1 MSNEYM
7 SRQSVST
14 PKRQALSAGQ
24 PADLGLL
31 LASCIRRR
39 EELGLSIERAAE
51 LSGIVSSEWC
61 ALEAGWVPDDE
72 SKLLWSIAGAL
83 ESGYLNLL
91 FIAEVSRYN
100 QELLSNRPLA
110 S

>member
-1 MSNEYM
+1 MSTT
-7 SRQSVST
+7 SDIRSKRPT
-14 PKRQALSAGQ
+14 PT
-24 PADLGLL
+24 PADLALL
-31 LASCIRRR
+31 LARCVRRR
-39 EELGLSIERAAE
+39 RGELGLSIERAAE
-51 LSGIVSSEWC
+51 LSGMEISEWC
-61 ALEAGWVPDDE
+61 ALESGWIPDDE

>member
-1 MSNEYM
+1 MSTT
-7 SRQSVST
+7 SDIRSKRPT
-14 PKRQALSAGQ
+14 PT
-24 PADLGLL
+24 PADLALL
-31 LASCIRRR
+31 LARCVRRR
-39 EELGLSIERAAE
+39 RGELGLSIERAAE
-51 LSGIVSSEWC
+51 LSGMEISEWC
-61 ALEAGWVPDDE
+61 ALEAGCVPDDE

>member
-1 MSNEYM
+1 MSTTLDIR
-7 SRQSVST
+7 SKRPTTT
-14 PKRQALSAGQ
+14 PASLA
-24 PADLGLL
+24 LL
-31 LASCIRRR
+31 LARCIRRR
-39 EELGLSIERAAE
+39 RGELGLSIERAAE

-61 ALEAGWVPDDE
+61 ALEAGWIPDDE
-72 SKLLWSIAGAL
+72 SQLLRAIAGTL

>member
-1 MSNEYM
+1 
-7 SRQSVST
+7 
-14 PKRQALSAGQ
+14 
-24 PADLGLL
+24 
-31 LASCIRRR
+31 
-39 EELGLSIERAAE
+39 
-51 LSGIVSSEWC
+51 VSSEWC
-61 ALEAGWVPDDE
+61 ALEAGWIPDDE
-72 SKLLWSIAGAL
+72 SRLLRAIAGTL

>member
-1 MSNEYM
+1 ME
-7 SRQSVST
+7 
-14 PKRQALSAGQ
+14 
-24 PADLGLL
+24 
-31 LASCIRRR
+31 I
-39 EELGLSIERAAE
+39 
-51 LSGIVSSEWC
+51 SEWC
-61 ALEAGWVPDDE
+61 ALEAGWIPDDE

-83 ESGYLNLL
+83 ESGYPNLL

>member
-1 MSNEYM
+1 MTN
-7 SRQSVST
+7 R
-14 PKRQALSAGQ
+14 R
-24 PADLGLL
+24 LL
-31 LASCIRRR
+31 
-39 EELGLSIERAAE
+39 RA
-51 LSGIVSSEWC
+51 
-61 ALEAGWVPDDE
+61 
-72 SKLLWSIAGAL
+72 IAGTL

>member
-1 MSNEYM
+1 MSTTFDIR
-7 SRQSVST
+7 S
-14 PKRQALSAGQ
+14 KRPTTA
-24 PADLGLL
+24 PASLALL
-31 LASCIRRR
+31 LARSVRHRRG
-39 EELGLSIERAAE
+39 ELGLSIERAAE

-61 ALEAGWVPDDE
+61 ALEAGWIPDDE
-72 SKLLWSIAGAL
+72 SQLLRAIAGTL

>member
-1 MSNEYM
+1 M
-7 SRQSVST
+7 
-14 PKRQALSAGQ
+14 
-24 PADLGLL
+24 
-31 LASCIRRR
+31 
-39 EELGLSIERAAE
+39 
-51 LSGIVSSEWC
+51 SSEWC
-61 ALEAGWVPDDE
+61 ALEAGWIPDDE

>member
-1 MSNEYM
+1 MSTT
-7 SRQSVST
+7 SDIRSKRPTTT
-14 PKRQALSAGQ
+14 PAFLA
-24 PADLGLL
+24 LL
-31 LASCIRRR
+31 LARCVRRR
-39 EELGLSIERAAE
+39 RGELGLSIERAAE

-61 ALEAGWVPDDE
+61 ALEAGWVPDNE
-72 SKLLWSIAGAL
+72 SGLLSAIAGTL
-83 ESGYLNLL
+83 ESGYPNLL

>member
-1 MSNEYM
+1 MSTIFDVR
-7 SRQSVST
+7 SKRPTT
-14 PKRQALSAGQ
+14 P
-24 PADLGLL
+24 PASLALL
-31 LASCIRRR
+31 LARCVRRR
-39 EELGLSIERAAE
+39 RGELGLSIERAAE
-51 LSGIVSSEWC
+51 LSGMEISEWC
-61 ALEAGWVPDDE
+61 ALEAGWIPDDE

>member
-1 MSNEYM
+1 MSTTLDIR
-7 SRQSVST
+7 S
-14 PKRQALSAGQ
+14 KRPTTASASL
-24 PADLGLL
+24 ALL
-31 LASCIRRR
+31 LARCVRRR
-39 EELGLSIERAAE
+39 RGELGLSIERAAE

-61 ALEAGWVPDDE
+61 ALEAGWIPDNE
-72 SKLLWSIAGAL
+72 SGLLSAIAGTL
-83 ESGYLNLL
+83 ESGYPNLL

>member
-1 MSNEYM
+1 MSTTLDIR
-7 SRQSVST
+7 SKRPTTT
-14 PKRQALSAGQ
+14 PASLA
-24 PADLGLL
+24 LL
-31 LASCIRRR
+31 LARCIRHRR
-39 EELGLSIERAAE
+39 GELGLSIERAAE

-61 ALEAGWVPDDE
+61 ALEAGWVPDNE
-72 SKLLWSIAGAL
+72 SGLLRAIAGTL

>member
-1 MSNEYM
+1 MSNT
-7 SRQSVST
+7 SDIRSKRPTTT
-14 PKRQALSAGQ
+14 PASLA
-24 PADLGLL
+24 LL

-39 EELGLSIERAAE
+39 RGELGLSIERAAE

-61 ALEAGWVPDDE
+61 ALEAGWIPDDE
-72 SKLLWSIAGAL
+72 SRLLRAIAGTL
-83 ESGYLNLL
+83 ESGYPNLL